1 MTRKLDPFKIDL
13 LIPTRNDLQ
22 GVKKVVVMDI
32 MEGFTKNFH
41 PDGLFSTEIFGK
53 VGEERRSKTFGYLD
67 LNLKIF
73 HPLIYKVIV
82 DLKALYGEIM
92 AGKTYAI
99 FDEQTSD
106 FVKSNIAEGETGYE
120 FFIKHFPKLK
130 FEKSNSISRRVYI
143 QFVEKYREDPYIQQL
158 VVMPAG
164 LRDYVVDED
173 GKPSEDEIN
182 GMYRSIMA
190 ISSLMQNVNTGK
202 NPEMV
207 DASRANLQLKVY
219 ELYRYIMGLLLGKG
233 KLIQG
238 SFLSRKVSNTTRNVI
253 SSYIP
258 NVKRFGDPTSVG
270 ASDTVMGLYQYLR
283 DIMPLVVFHL
293 KNKYM
298 YKVFSG
304 TNTDMTVVDPKTLKK
319 RQVGLDSKAYNTWMT
334 YDGIEKICDNFSQEN
349 MRHYPVLI
357 GQNYLGLVYKG
368 DDMTFKFIQD
378 IDEVP
383 EGRDKKSVTPITMA
397 ELLYMAVYEE
407 ANESYGWS
415 TRYPVTQFGSTF
427 PGTVYLKTTSD
438 SEARYELDDSW
449 EKMPILAKSFPV
461 KGSEFFNSMSVPVSR
476 VPRAGAD
483 FDGDMM
489 NHYCVL
495 TTEAKA
501 EVKKLLG
508 SKEHY
513 MTIDGQPTFSL
524 ENDYIK
530 LALAYLTN

>member
-1 MTRKLDPFKIDL
+1 MPRKLDPFKIEL
-13 LIPTRNDLQ
+13 LLPTRNDLQ
-22 GVKKVVVMDI
+22 GVKKVQVMDI

-41 PDGLFSTEIFGK
+41 PDGLFSAEIFGK
-53 VGEERRSKTFGYLD
+53 VGEERRSKTFAYID

-92 AGKTYAI
+92 AGKSYAV
-99 FDEQTSD
+99 FDDQLGD

-120 FFIKHFPKLK
+120 FFVKHFDKLK
-130 FEKSNSISRRVYI
+130 FEKSNSISRKVYI
-143 QFVEKYREDPYIQQL
+143 QFVEKYRNAPYIEQL
-158 VVMPAG
+158 IIMPAG
-164 LRDYVVDED
+164 LRDYTVDED
-173 GKPSEDEIN
+173 GKPSEDELN

-190 ISSLMQNVNTGK
+190 VSSLMQNVNVSK

-207 DASRANLQLKVY
+207 DASRANLQVKVF
-219 ELYRYIMGLLLGKG
+219 ELYRHIMGLLLGKG

-258 NVKRFGDPTSVG
+258 NVTSFGDPSSVG
-270 ASDTVMGLYQYLR
+270 PSDTVIGLYQYLR

-304 TNTDMTVVDPKTLKK
+304 TNTDMTVVDPKTFKK
-319 RQVGLDSKAYNTWMT
+319 KQVGLNAKAYNSWMT
-334 YDGIEKICDNFSQEN
+334 YEGIEKICDNFSQEN
-349 MRHYPVLI
+349 MRDYPVMI
-357 GQNYLGLVYKG
+357 GKDYLGLVYKG

-383 EGRDKKSVTPITMA
+383 EGRSKKSVTPITMA

-427 PGTVYLKTTSD
+427 PGTIYLKTTSN
-438 SEARYELDDSW
+438 SEVRYELDDGW
-449 EKMPILAKSFPV
+449 EKIPIMAKSFPV
-461 KGSEFFNSMSVPVSR
+461 KGSEFFNSLSVPASR
-476 VPRAGAD
+476 IPRAGAD
-483 FDGDMM
+483 YDGE
-489 NHYCVL
+489 HIAVS
-495 TTEAKA
+495 
-501 EVKKLLG
+501 KL
-508 SKEHY
+508 
-513 MTIDGQPTFSL
+513 F
-524 ENDYIK
+524 
-530 LALAYLTN
+530 